1 MESADYMK
9 RGDAMDIKKMK
20 ERQEQIRNFSIIAHI
35 DHGKST
41 LADRILEMTHT
52 VTSREMQD
60 QLLDSMDLERERGIT
75 IKLNAVELNYTAKN
89 GETYIFHLIDTPG
102 HVDFTYEV
110 SRSLAA
116 CEGAVLVVDAAQGIE
131 AQTLANVYL
140 ALDNDLE
147 ILPVINKIDLPAAD
161 PERVRQEIEDVIGI
175 DASEAVLASA
185 KAGIGIEDIL
195 EQIVEYVPAP
205 SGDLD
210 APLKALI
217 FDSIYDSYRGVV
229 LNVRITD
236 GMVKPGD
243 KIKLMSNGKTFDVT
257 EVGVFSPKAVARDF
271 LMVGDV
277 GYITA
282 SIKTVQDTRV
292 GDTVTL
298 ADNPAAEALPGY
310 RKMNPMVYCGLYP
323 IDTSRYNDLREALE
337 KLQLNDAALQFEPE
351 TSQAL
356 GFGFRCGFLGLLH
369 MDVVQERLERE
380 FNLELITTAPSVI
393 YHVNKTDGTTA
404 TVDNPADFPEPVT
417 IQDVEEP
424 FVKAQ
429 IMVPNDFVGAVMELS
444 QRKRGEFITMDYLD
458 DYRVNVVYNIPL
470 SEIVFDFFD
479 KLKSSTKG
487 YASLDYEM
495 SGYQKSKLVKM
506 DILLNGEKVDA
517 LSFIVH
523 RDFAYERGKAIVEK
537 LKKLIPRQQ
546 FEVPIQAA
554 IGQKIVARSDIK
566 ALRKNVLAKCYG
578 GDVSRKRKLLEKQKE
593 GKKRMKQIGS
603 VEVPQEAFMAVLKM
617 DEEESKK

>member
-1 MESADYMK
+1 MNFEEMK
-9 RGDAMDIKKMK
+9 K
-20 ERQEQIRNFSIIAHI
+20 RQESIRNFSIIAHI

-41 LADRILEMTHT
+41 LADRILQQTET
-52 VTSREMQD
+52 VSDREMQA

-75 IKLNAVELNYTAKN
+75 IKLNAVELTYDAKDGN
-89 GETYIFHLIDTPG
+89 EYIFHLIDTPG

-116 CEGAVLVVDAAQGIE
+116 CEGAILVVDAAQGIE

-140 ALDNDLE
+140 AVDNDLE
-147 ILPVINKIDLPAAD
+147 IIPVINKIDLPAAD
-161 PERVRQEIEDVIGI
+161 PERVREEIETVIGI

-195 EQIVEYVPAP
+195 EQIVEYIPAP
-205 SGDLD
+205 TGDVE

-217 FDSIYDSYRGVV
+217 FDSVYDAYRGVV
-229 LNVRITD
+229 LNIRVMD
-236 GMVKPGD
+236 GVVKPGD
-243 KIKLMSNGKTFDVT
+243 VIQLMQNGKEYEVT
-257 EVGVFSPKAVARDF
+257 EVGIFSPKAVARDF

-282 SIKTVQDTRV
+282 SIKNIADTQV
-292 GDTVTL
+292 GDTITL
-298 ADNPAAEALPGY
+298 ANNPASEPLEGY

-323 IDTSRYNDLREALE
+323 IDNSKYNDLRESLE
-337 KLQLNDAALQFEPE
+337 KLQLNDSALEFEPE
-351 TSQAL
+351 SSQAL

-369 MDVVQERLERE
+369 MDVIQERLERE
-380 FNLELITTAPSVI
+380 FNLDLITTAPSVI
-393 YHVNKTDGTTA
+393 YHVNKTDGTMVV
-404 TVDNPADFPEPVT
+404 VDNPAEFPDPST
-417 IQDVEEP
+417 IDTVEEP

-429 IMVPNDFVGAVMELS
+429 IMVPNEYVGAVMEIA
-444 QRKRGEFITMDYLD
+444 QRKRGEFVTMDYLD
-458 DYRVNVVYNIPL
+458 DYRVNVVYNMPL

-479 KLKSSTKG
+479 KLKSGTKG
-487 YASLDYEM
+487 YASLDYDLI
-495 SGYQKSKLVKM
+495 GYHPSNLVKM
-506 DILLNGEKVDA
+506 DILLNSETVDA

-523 RDFAYERGKAIVEK
+523 KDFSYERGKAIVDK
-537 LKKLIPRQQ
+537 LRKLIPRQQ
-546 FEVPIQAA
+546 FEVPVQAA
-554 IGQKIVARSDIK
+554 IGTKIVSRADIK

-578 GDVSRKRKLLEKQKE
+578 GDVSRKRKLLEKQKD

-617 DEEESKK
+617 DEDEPKK